1 MPAWVVH
8 GERGDGGV
16 TDDER
21 RTLEACPR
29 IRVITIP
36 GASYFTPN
44 EEPAL
49 VAKLVIEAF
58 DQVRSD
64 QEEQR
69 SEHREGDKTSN

>member
-1 MPAWVVH
+1 MANAVTA
-8 GERGDGGV
+8 GV

-29 IRVITIP
+29 IRMITLP

-49 VAKLVIEAF
+49 VAKLVIEAL

-69 SEHREGDKTSN
+69 SEHREGGQD

>member
-21 RTLEACPR
+21 RTLEACPQ
-29 IRVITIP
+29 ISVVTIP
-36 GASYFTPN
+36 GASYYTPV

-49 VAKLVIEAF
+49 VAKLINEAL
-58 DQVRSD
+58 DRVR
-64 QEEQR
+64 
-69 SEHREGDKTSN
+69 